1 MKVGRSLRRAV
12 LARIA
17 AEVTDLGGR
26 VFDRAVAGTQHPYC
40 TLGPSDWSPRDVDC
54 IEGRLYALQVDIWH
68 SAAAKGALEDLVDDV
83 AAALRE
89 FEVEDLAMHPFE
101 VSLARI
107 LDDPGGDLHGV
118 IQIEAMVEDA

>member
-40 TLGPSDWSPRDVDC
+40 TLGPSDWSPRDADC
-54 IEGRLYALQVDIWH
+54 IEGRLYALQLDIWH

-83 AAALRE
+83 AASLRE
-89 FEVEDLAMHPFE
+89 LEVQEIPMHPFR
-101 VSLARI
+101 VALARI
-107 LDDPGGDLHGV
+107 MDDPSGDLHGV
-118 IQIEAMVEDA
+118 VQIEALIEGG